1 MTLLERARSRRPV
14 TWLTVLGVL
23 LLPVVIGGILVAALY
38 NPTER
43 LGNVR
48 AAIVNDDQAVT
59 INGQLAP
66 LGRQLSAGLV
76 AGSDQVA
83 SNLDWVISNEQDAA
97 DGLADGTYSA
107 VITIPKDFSA
117 AATSTAPGGTP
128 QKATI
133 QARTAPDARVADDV
147 ITAQVTQTA
156 ASVFGGAV
164 SERYLSNV
172 LMGFT
177 NLHDQLG
184 QAASGA
190 HQLTTGAQQAGSG
203 ATQLADG
210 VGQLS
215 SGAAQLASGAAQASA
230 GAAQLPS
237 GASQLAGGA
246 RQLSG
251 GIGDLASGL
260 DTAAANVVN
269 PDLKKGAAATTDAAG
284 AALAQTT
291 ALGGKIGALA
301 QSCAEQGAPLQ
312 LCGQIAAL
320 IGDPESA
327 TPADGTVAA
336 VGRAA
341 GTAQYA
347 AGLTAGGI
355 DQLLTQTSGGL
366 QAAAEGAHRLQAGAD
381 GLAAGADQLA
391 SGASSLA
398 DGVAQLATGSEGL
411 AQGTSELS
419 TGAGSLATGVNELA
433 TGAASLAG
441 GLDTAVS
448 QIPTY
453 SQQQADATAKV
464 VADPVTT
471 SGLGTTLF
479 GAAAIPLLA
488 VVALWFGSL
497 ATFVALQA
505 VPRHALS
512 SRRSSATLAL
522 RSLAP
527 AAGIGAAQGILVTA
541 VAQVAAKYD
550 IGTLWAFGGLCL
562 VAGVAFAAVNQALV
576 AVFGGAGR
584 WVSAIVGVTALAT
597 GIVSTIPGILAS
609 IGGALPTAPAST
621 ALLATVTSST
631 GLGAG
636 IGGMLVWAGLAF
648 VATIIAVTRRRATT
662 ARALLDAPTALA

>member
-1 MTLLERARSRRPV
+1 MTFLERARTRRPV
-14 TWLTVLGVL
+14 TWLTVVGVL

-48 AAIVNDDQAVT
+48 AAIVNDDQPVT
-59 INGQLAP
+59 INGQMAP

-76 AGSDQVA
+76 AGSDQVP
-83 SNLDWVISNEQDAA
+83 SNLDWVISNDEDASE
-97 DGLADGTYSA
+97 GLANGTYSA

-117 AATSTAPGGTP
+117 SATSTVPGGSP

-133 QARTAPDARVADDV
+133 QVQTAPDARVADDV
-147 ITAQVTQTA
+147 ITAQITQTA

-164 SERYLSNV
+164 SERYLSNG

-210 VGQLS
+210 VAQLS
-215 SGAAQLASGAAQASA
+215 TGAAQLAAGAEQASA

-251 GIGDLASGL
+251 GIGDLASAL
-260 DTAAANVVN
+260 DTTAAKVVD
-269 PDLKKGAAATTDAAG
+269 PDLKGGAAATTGAAG
-284 AALAQTT
+284 AAVAQTK
-291 ALGGKIGALA
+291 ALGREIGAIA
-301 QSCAEQGAPLQ
+301 ASCAKEGGSDQ
-312 LCGQIAAL
+312 LCGQIVAL
-320 IGDPESA
+320 IGDPESK

-355 DQLLTQTSGGL
+355 DQLMTQTSAGL
-366 QAAAEGAHRLQAGAD
+366 TTAANGARQLQAGAN
-381 GLAAGADQLA
+381 GLASGADQLA
-391 SGASSLA
+391 AGASSLS
-398 DGVAQLATGSEGL
+398 DGVSQLASGSAGL
-411 AQGTSELS
+411 AQGTSDLS
-419 TGAGSLATGVNELA
+419 TGAGSLATGVNQLA
-433 TGAASLAG
+433 TGAGSLAG

-453 SQQQADATAKV
+453 SQQQADSTAKV

-488 VVALWFGSL
+488 VIALWFGSL
-497 ATFVALQA
+497 ATFVPLQA

-527 AAGIGAAQGILVTA
+527 AAAIGAAQGVLVA
-541 VAQVAAKYD
+541 GVAQIAAKYD
-550 IGTLWAFGGLCL
+550 VGTLLAFGGLCV

-584 WVSAIVGVTALAT
+584 WVSALVGVMALAT
-597 GIVSTIPGILAS
+597 GIVSTIPGILA
-609 IGGALPTAPAST
+609 GVAGVLPTSPAYT
-621 ALLATVTSST
+621 ALLGTVTSAS
-631 GLGAG
+631 GIGAG
-636 IGGMLVWAGLAF
+636 IGGMVLWAALAF
-648 VATIIAVTRRRATT
+648 VATIIAVTRRRSTT
-662 ARALLDAPTALA
+662 ARVLLDTPAALA